1 MLQGW
6 ILTRVDLAWVDRGG
20 CPSGLAAPV
29 DQEKGATRVNSG
41 HCGLVTKSNMC
52 NCPARRRSSCRRPSA
67 HLMVFVEERFDRVLG
82 LVRMVHGRADQS
94 DVISVNDVRDCV
106 RHGLRGARARGCRG
120 RGSDRPGTMR
130 LPEKDTSSASDHGQM
145 TKTPLSLD

>member
-1 MLQGW
+1 LLQGW
-6 ILTRVDLAWVDRGG
+6 ILAWVDLAWMDRGG

-94 DVISVNDVRDCV
+94 DVISVNDVRDGSEV
-106 RHGLRGARARGCRG
+106 RVREGVGVGGRIVRERCDCPKRIRAVRQIMVR
-120 RGSDRPGTMR
+120 
-130 LPEKDTSSASDHGQM
+130 
-145 TKTPLSLD
+145 